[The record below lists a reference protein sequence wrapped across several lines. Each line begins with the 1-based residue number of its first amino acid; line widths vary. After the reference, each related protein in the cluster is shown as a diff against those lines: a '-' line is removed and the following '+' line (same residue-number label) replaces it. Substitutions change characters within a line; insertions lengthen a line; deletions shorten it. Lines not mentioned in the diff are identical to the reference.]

1 MLPVGAVTAKAAA
14 QYKRH
19 HQNQIKNLVAG
30 KADAAVTFCEGFL
43 EKNPDDLE
51 SHFILAMAYAQQK
64 DIAKAMAHVEKAVAA
79 GLPFARF
86 LAGPRGLLAPLVGSD
101 AFKAFAKRHPT
112 PLLHGPMVGS
122 VTDSSARFWVRTA
135 EEAEVEVAVQPAGMK
150 DWADPIR
157 AKGRT
162 KAAADYTA
170 VLEVRGLSP
179 NMDYACEVHVAGEK
193 ASVSMFRTFPKAGAA
208 AKFDVTFGGGAGFT
222 PKFERM
228 WDTLAARKPLAML
241 WLGDNVYSDAP
252 KMPEMQRYC
261 YYRRQSR
268 PEFRRFV
275 AATANYSIYDDHDF
289 GTNDCIPGPD
299 IEDPPWKRAVWN
311 VFRQNWVNPSY
322 GGGPRQ
328 PGCWYTFSIGDVDFF
343 MLDCR
348 YYRRLK
354 SNPPV
359 VVDSVDELGCRH
371 YLVIKSTPTMLGPA
385 GKEWLK
391 AALKRSKGTFKVLA
405 SSVPWAYG
413 AKPGS
418 KDPWQGYKE
427 EREEIFSFLATA
439 KIDGVFLISADRHR
453 SDLWKIERPGAYALY
468 EFESSKLTNIHT
480 HGIMKGCLYG
490 YNKTCSFGLLSFDTT
505 KPDPEVTYRIGTID
519 NKIVH
524 TFTLKKSQLTHSR

>member
-1 MLPVGAVTAKAAA
+1 MKRRVTATVCLGGLALMLLVSAVTAREAG
-14 QYKRH
+14 QYKRN

-30 KADAAVTFCEGFL
+30 KADAAVKFCEGFL
-43 EKNPDDLE
+43 EKKPDDLE

-64 DIAKAMAHVEKAVAA
+64 DIAKAMQHVEKAVAA

-86 LAGPRGLLAPLVGSD
+86 LAGPRHLLAPLVESD
-101 AFKAFAKRHPT
+101 AFKAFAKKHPT
-112 PLLHGPMVGS
+112 PLLHGAMVGS

-135 EEAEVEVAVQPAGMK
+135 EEAEVEVSVQPVYTREVVL
-150 DWADPIR
+150 PVV

-162 KAAADYTA
+162 LAADDYTA
-170 VLEVRGLSP
+170 VLEVTHLAPATPYRYTVSVDGKRVP
-179 NMDYACEVHVAGEK
+179 IE
-193 ASVSMFRTFPKAGAA
+193 ASVFRTFPKAGAA
-208 AKFDVTFGGGAGFT
+208 AKFDVIFGGGAGFT
-222 PKFERM
+222 PKYEHM
-228 WDTLAARKPLAML
+228 WNTLASRKPVAML
-241 WLGDNVYSDAP
+241 WLGDNMYSDAP

-348 YYRRLK
+348 YYRTLK
-354 SNPPV
+354 SNP
-359 VVDSVDELGCRH
+359 
-371 YLVIKSTPTMLGPA
+371 PTMLGPA

-391 AALKRSKGTFKVLA
+391 GALRASKGAFKVLA

-427 EREEIFSFLATA
+427 EREEIFSFLAA
-439 KIDGVFLISADRHR
+439 NRIDGVFLISADRHR
-453 SDLWKIERPGAYALY
+453 SDLWKIERPGGYALY
-468 EFESSKLTNIHT
+468 EFESSKLSNIHT
-480 HGIMKGCLYG
+480 HGVMKGCLYG

-505 KPDPEVTYRIGTID
+505 KRDPEVTYRIGTID

>member
-1 MLPVGAVTAKAAA
+1 MKRRIIRAAWLGVLALMLLFVAVPAGAAKA
-14 QYKRH
+14 YKRN
-19 HQNQIKNLVAG
+19 HQNQIKNLVVG
-30 KADAAVTFCEGFL
+30 KADAAVEFCEAFL
-43 EKNPDDLE
+43 KKDPEDLE
-51 SHFILAMAYAQQK
+51 SHFILAVAYAHKK
-64 DIAKAMAHVEKAVAA
+64 DIAKAMAHVEKAVAG

-86 LAGPRGLLAPLVGSD
+86 LAGPRGLLAPLVRSD
-101 AFKAFAKRHPT
+101 AFKAFAKKHPT
-112 PLLHGPMVGS
+112 PLLQGPIVGS
-122 VTDSSARFWVRTA
+122 VTDSSARFWVRTD
-135 EEAEVEVAVQPAGMK
+135 EETEVEVAVQPARMK
-150 DWADPIR
+150 DVVDPIR

-162 KAAADYTA
+162 KADDDYTA
-170 VLEVRGLSP
+170 VLEVGGLSP
-179 NMDYACEVHVAGEK
+179 NTDYACEVHAAGEK
-193 ASVSMFRTFPKAGAA
+193 ASASMFRTFPKAGAA
-208 AKFDVTFGGGAGFT
+208 AKFDVIFGGGAGFT
-222 PKFERM
+222 PKYEHM
-228 WDTLAARKPLAML
+228 WNTLASRKPLAML
-241 WLGDNVYSDAP
+241 WLGDNMYSDAP

-322 GGGPRQ
+322 GGGPSQ
-328 PGCWYTFSIGDVDFF
+328 PGCWYTFSIGNVDFF

-348 YYRRLK
+348 YYRTLK
-354 SNPPV
+354 SNP
-359 VVDSVDELGCRH
+359 
-371 YLVIKSTPTMLGPA
+371 PTMLGPA
-385 GKEWLK
+385 GKAWLK
-391 AALKRSKGTFKVLA
+391 GALRASKGTFKVLA

-427 EREEIFSFLATA
+427 EREEIFSFLAA
-439 KIDGVFLISADRHR
+439 RKIDGVFLISADRHR
-453 SDLWKIERPGAYALY
+453 SDLWKIERPGGYALY

-480 HGIMKGCLYG
+480 HGVMKGCLYG

-505 KPDPEVTYRIGTID
+505 KRDPEVTYRIGTID
-519 NKIVH
+519 NEIVH